1 MKVIE
6 KDTLIGKRITKLDA
20 PEKASGKTRYVH
32 DLNLPGQLHGMIL
45 RSKHL
50 HARITRI
57 DTSKARALPGVH
69 AVLTAA
75 DVPYQRPLGVGKDQ
89 LPLKSDIVR
98 SLRDEIAAVAA
109 DSEEIAAAALA
120 LIEVDYED
128 LPALT
133 DPRDA
138 LKPGAP
144 IIHAEKLPPAAPHDA
159 LKPGAPGDAGAQRR
173 NVAMSFDYAN
183 GDVRQGEAES
193 DVIVDDWFSLHYVT
207 HCCMGVSG
215 VIAEFDPRGNLTLH
229 SNTQVP
235 FLHKREFAEIL
246 DIDPGRIRIIQPP
259 IGGAFGSKLDIYPFE
274 PICVFLA
281 KATDRPVKLV
291 FSREEEF
298 IASPTRQPVLLHLRS
313 GAKKDG
319 TFTFRDC
326 ETLHDNGAY
335 TSWGA
340 TTPFVMMQTISSL
353 YRVPH
358 CKYHTTSVYTN
369 NPYAG
374 SFRGYGNLQ
383 ATFAVEQQI
392 DKLAEALGIDPLAIR
407 LKNAQDPGETTPQGM
422 HFKTCGLK
430 ECLRTA
436 ATASQWSARAAA
448 AKAAQAEPGRYK
460 RGVGMASMLHVGGG
474 AKIYPSDGC
483 GTILKIDDF
492 ARVTLMTG
500 ASEIGQGSETVL
512 AQLVCEELG
521 LPMEA
526 VTVVNNDTDITPWDV
541 GVHASRTTF
550 IGGNSAIGAARKARA
565 KIVAAASR
573 MTGLPQAEIDMRSG
587 YLVRRASGEAIMTL
601 AKLLRSLHF
610 SDKAELVTTTHYYE
624 PPSQHQDKSFKGD
637 VSAAYAWA
645 TQVVEIEV
653 DTETGIVKLLKV
665 TAAHDVGRVLNRLG
679 IEGQIEGG
687 IVMGQGY
694 AMTEELIVDH
704 GVVRN
709 PGFRDYKLVTAP
721 EIPEMDVHFIETMDG
736 EGPQGAK
743 GVGEAPAICIA
754 AATANAIYNATGVRI
769 TALPFTPE
777 KVYRALVAARAGKA
791 QPRET
796 ARSPAPGRPKPGE
809 VPSGDRTR
817 HSASE
822 RST

>member
-6 KDTLIGKRITKLDA
+6 KNTLIGKRITKMDA
-20 PEKASGKTRYVH
+20 PDKASGRTRYVH

-45 RSKHL
+45 RSTRL
-50 HARITRI
+50 HARITRV
-57 DTSKARALPGVH
+57 DVSQARALPGVH

-75 DVPYQRPLGVGKDQ
+75 DVPYQRPLGVSKDQ
-89 LPLKSDIVR
+89 LPLKGDIVR

-109 DSEEIAAAALA
+109 DSVEIAAAALA

-138 LKPGAP
+138 LQPGAP
-144 IIHAEKLPPAAPHDA
+144 IVHAEKFPPAG
-159 LKPGAPGDAGAQRR
+159 PGGTEAQHP
-173 NVAMSFDYAN
+173 NVAMTFDYAN
-183 GDVRQGEAES
+183 GDLARGEAES
-193 DVIVDDWFSLHYVT
+193 DVIVDGWFSLHYVT
-207 HCCMGVSG
+207 HCCLGVSG

-246 DIDPGRIRIIQPP
+246 DMDPGRIRIIQPP
-259 IGGAFGSKLDIYPFE
+259 IGGGFGSKLDIYPFE

-281 KATDRPVKLV
+281 KATNRPVKLV

-358 CKYHTTSVYTN
+358 CKYRTTAVYTN

-383 ATFAVEQQI
+383 ATFAVEQQV
-392 DKLAEALGIDPLAIR
+392 DQLADALGMDALAIR
-407 LKNAQDPGETTPQGM
+407 LKNAQDTGETTPQGM

-436 ATASQWSARAAA
+436 ASASQWSEKHAAGL
-448 AKAAQAEPGRYK
+448 AAQHTSARYR

-483 GTILKIDDF
+483 GTILKLDDF
-492 ARVTLMTG
+492 ARVTLITG

-521 LPMEA
+521 LDMES

-550 IGGNSAIGAARKARA
+550 IGGNSAIGAARKARV
-565 KIVAAASR
+565 KILAAAAR
-573 MTGLPQAEIDMRSG
+573 VTGLAEAEIEMRG
-587 YLVRRASGEAIMTL
+587 GHLVKAASGEVIMPL

-645 TQVVEIEV
+645 TQVVEVEV
-653 DTETGIVKLLKV
+653 DTETGIVRLLKV

-754 AATANAIYNATGVRI
+754 AATANAICNATGVRI
-769 TALPFTPE
+769 TTLPFTPE
-777 KVYRALVAARAGKA
+777 KVYRALHAARHG
-791 QPRET
+791 
-796 ARSPAPGRPKPGE
+796 
-809 VPSGDRTR
+809 
-817 HSASE
+817 AS
-822 RST
+822 

>member
-6 KDTLIGKRITKLDA
+6 KESLIGKRIAKLDA
-20 PEKASGKTRYVH
+20 PEKASGQTRYVH
-32 DLNLPGQLHGMIL
+32 DLNLPGQLHARIL
-45 RSKHL
+45 RSTRV
-50 HARITRI
+50 HARIRGI
-57 DTSKARALPGVH
+57 DVAKARALPGVH

-89 LPLKSDIVR
+89 LPLKGDKVR
-98 SLRDEIAAVAA
+98 SLRDEVAAVAA
-109 DSEEIAAAALA
+109 ETEEIATAALA

-128 LPALT
+128 LPPLT
-133 DPRDA
+133 DAARA
-138 LKPGAP
+138 LEPGAP
-144 IIHAEKLPPAAPHDA
+144 VIHDEKTPPPAPHDA
-159 LKPGAPGDAGAQRR
+159 LKPGAPGDAEAHRH
-173 NVAMSFDYAN
+173 NVAMTFDYAQ
-183 GDVRQGEAES
+183 GDVAVGEAES
-193 DVIVDDWFSLHYVT
+193 EVVVDDWFRLHYVT
-207 HCCMGVSG
+207 HCCLGVSG
-215 VIAEFDPRGNLTLH
+215 VIAEFDASGNLTLH

-246 DIDPGRIRIIQPP
+246 GMDPGRIRIIQPP
-259 IGGAFGSKLDIYPFE
+259 IGGGFGSKLDIYPFE

-281 KATDRPVKLV
+281 KATGRPVKLV
-291 FSREEEF
+291 YSREEEF
-298 IASPTRQPVLLHLRS
+298 VASPTRQPVALRLRS

-319 TFTFRDC
+319 TLTFRVC

-358 CKYHTTSVYTN
+358 CRYHTTAVYTN

-383 ATFAVEQQI
+383 ATFAVEQHM
-392 DKLAEALGIDPLAIR
+392 DKLADALGLDPLEMR
-407 LKNAQDPGETTPQGM
+407 LRNAQDPGETTPQGM

-430 ECLRTA
+430 DCLATA
-436 ATASQWSARAAA
+436 ARASGYREKREAAI
-448 AKAAQAEPGRYK
+448 AAQKAPGRVK
-460 RGVGMASMLHVGGG
+460 RGVGIASMLHVGGG

-492 ARVTLMTG
+492 AHVTLLTG

-521 LPMEA
+521 VPLDA

-550 IGGNSAIGAARKARA
+550 IGGNSAIGAARKAKV
-565 KIVAAASR
+565 KILAAAAKV
-573 MTGLPQAEIDMRSG
+573 TGIPEAELELRAGHI
-587 YLVRRASGEAIMTL
+587 VRAASGEAIMNL

-610 SDKAELVTTTHYYE
+610 SDKAELVMTTHYYE
-624 PPSQHQDKSFKGD
+624 PPSQHQDKTFKGD

-645 TQVVEIEV
+645 TQVVEVEV
-653 DTETGIVKLLKV
+653 DTETGGVKRRKV
-665 TAAHDVGRVLNRLG
+665 TGAHDVGRVLNRLG

-694 AMTEELIVDH
+694 AITEELIVED

-721 EIPEMDVHFIETMDG
+721 EIPAMDIHFIETMDG

-743 GVGEAPAICIA
+743 GVGEAPAICMA
-754 AATANAIYNATGVRI
+754 AATANAIANATGVRI
-769 TALPFTPE
+769 YELPFTPE
-777 KVYRALVAARAGKA
+777 KVYRALHRAASHG
-791 QPRET
+791 
-796 ARSPAPGRPKPGE
+796 
-809 VPSGDRTR
+809 
-817 HSASE
+817 SA
-822 RST
+822 

>member
-1 MKVIE
+1 MKIE
-6 KDTLIGKRITKLDA
+6 RQSLIGKRIAKLDA

-32 DLNLPGQLHGMIL
+32 DLDVPGQLHGKIL
-45 RSKHL
+45 RSSRV
-50 HARITRI
+50 HARILKIETAR
-57 DTSKARALPGVH
+57 ARALPGVH
-69 AVLTAA
+69 AVITAA

-89 LPLKSDIVR
+89 LPLKGDKVR
-98 SLRDEIAAVAA
+98 SRRDEIAAVAA
-109 DSEEIAAAALA
+109 ESEEIAEAALA
-120 LIEVDYED
+120 LIDVDYED
-128 LPALT
+128 LPILT
-133 DPRDA
+133 DPAEALEPGAPVIHDEKA
-138 LKPGAP
+138 AAAAPHESLKPGEPAD
-144 IIHAEKLPPAAPHDA
+144 AEAH
-159 LKPGAPGDAGAQRR
+159 RH
-173 NVAMSFDYAN
+173 NVAMTFDYAQ
-183 GDVRQGEAES
+183 GDIATGEAES
-193 DVIVDDWFSLHYVT
+193 DVVVDGWFRLHYVT

-215 VIAEFDPRGNLTLH
+215 VIAEFDPSGNLTLH

-246 DIDPGRIRIIQPP
+246 GMDPGRIRIIQPP
-259 IGGAFGSKLDIYPFE
+259 IGGGFGSKLDIYPFE

-281 KATDRPVKLV
+281 KATNRPVKLV
-291 FSREEEF
+291 FTREEEF
-298 IASPTRQPVLLHLRS
+298 VASPTRQPVLLHLRS
-313 GAKKDG
+313 GATKDG
-319 TFTFRDC
+319 TFTFRTC
-326 ETLHDNGAY
+326 ETVHDNGAY

-358 CKYHTTSVYTN
+358 CKYHTTAVYTN

-392 DKLAEALGIDPLAIR
+392 DELASKLGLDPLAIR
-407 LKNAQDPGETTPQGM
+407 MKNAQEPGETTPQGM

-430 ECLRTA
+430 QCLATA
-436 ATASQWSARAAA
+436 AGASDFVARHRAALD
-448 AKAAQAEPGRYK
+448 AQRRPGRYK

-492 ARVTLMTG
+492 AHVTLLTG

-521 LPMEA
+521 VPLDA

-550 IGGNSAIGAARKARA
+550 IGGNSAIGAARKAKA
-565 KIVAAASR
+565 KILAAAAKLTGMAEGELELRAGHIVVAA
-573 MTGLPQAEIDMRSG
+573 T
-587 YLVRRASGEAIMTL
+587 GEALMNI

-610 SDKAELVTTTHYYE
+610 SDKAELVMTTHYYE
-624 PPSQHQDKSFKGD
+624 PPSHHQDKQFKGD

-645 TQVVEIEV
+645 TQVAEVEV
-653 DTETGIVKLLKV
+653 DTETGIVRLVKV
-665 TAAHDVGRVLNRLG
+665 TGAHDVGRVLNRLG

-694 AMTEELIVDH
+694 AITEELIVQD

-709 PGFRDYKLVTAP
+709 PAFRDYKLVTAP
-721 EIPEMDVHFIETMDG
+721 EIPEIDVRFIETMDG

-743 GVGEAPAICIA
+743 GVGEAPAICVA
-754 AATANAIYNATGVRI
+754 AATANAIENATGVRI
-769 TALPFTPE
+769 RELPFTPE
-777 KVYRALVAARAGKA
+777 KVYRALHAG
-791 QPRET
+791 R
-796 ARSPAPGRPKPGE
+796 RP
-809 VPSGDRTR
+809 
-817 HSASE
+817 SA
-822 RST
+822 